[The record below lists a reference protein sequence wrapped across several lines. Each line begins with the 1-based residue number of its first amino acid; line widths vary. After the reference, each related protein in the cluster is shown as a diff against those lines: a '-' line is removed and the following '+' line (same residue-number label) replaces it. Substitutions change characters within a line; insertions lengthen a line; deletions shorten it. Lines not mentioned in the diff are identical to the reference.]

1 MQIICV
7 GDNVVDCYLDQ
18 NLYYPGGNAVN
29 VAVHCRRYGAQRVA
43 YIGVF
48 GDDAEAEHIKWAL
61 GREGIE
67 FERSRKVYAASGH
80 PQVSLTPQGDRV
92 FVRSPHQTAQHLFR
106 IRLVADDLAFIAGF
120 ELCHTSVYS
129 GLEPELRAI
138 GPLTDISFDFS
149 TNHEPEYI
157 DEVAGYVRYAFFS
170 GADLTE
176 PELDNTIAHCHD
188 LGTEIVGITLG
199 SRGAVF
205 SHCGERYLQK
215 PLPSAPVLDT
225 MGAGDSFIAGFLI
238 RYNESRSVGEA
249 LVFAAEKAASTCGSY
264 GSFGYPQTLQ

>member
-18 NLYYPGGNAVN
+18 HLYYPGGNAVN

-61 GREGIE
+61 GQEGIE

-80 PQVSLTPQGDRV
+80 PQVSLTTDGDRV
-92 FVRSPHQTAQHLFR
+92 FVGSPDQTAQRLFR
-106 IRLVADDLAFIAGF
+106 IRFIAEDLAFIKSF
-120 ELCHTSVYS
+120 PICHTSVYS
-129 GLEPELRAI
+129 GIEPELQTISA
-138 GPLTDISFDFS
+138 LTDVSFDFS
-149 TNHEPEYI
+149 TSHEPEYI
-157 DEVAGYVRYAFFS
+157 NDVARYVRYAFFS

-176 PELDNTIAHCHD
+176 RELDNIIGRCHE

-199 SRGAVF
+199 NRGSLF
-205 SHCGERYLQK
+205 SCCGERYRQK
-215 PLPSAPVLDT
+215 PIPSVRVVDT

-238 RYNESRSVGEA
+238 RYHESQSITEA
-249 LVFAAEKAASTCGSY
+249 LIFASEKAALACGSY
-264 GSFGYPQTLQ
+264 GGFGYPQTLK